1 MDAAASNQLDV
12 KEMFGDMNLLELQE
26 LGKKYGHFMEAGT
39 CSVSTCFAGEVK
51 LMVTKEGEPTIR
63 GPCVCRRRTRR
74 VLEGP

>member
-1 MDAAASNQLDV
+1 MALDV
-12 KEMFGDMNLLELQE
+12 KEMFGDMNLLKLQE

-51 LMVTKEGEPTIR
+51 PMVTKEGEHHP
-63 GPCVCRRRTRR
+63 PCVCRRRTRR